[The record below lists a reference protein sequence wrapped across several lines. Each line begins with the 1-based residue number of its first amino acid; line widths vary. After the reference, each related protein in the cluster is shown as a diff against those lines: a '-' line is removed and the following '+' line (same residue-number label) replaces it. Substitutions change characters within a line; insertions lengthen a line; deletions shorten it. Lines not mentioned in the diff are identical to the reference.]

1 MLFFLGRTLL
11 MLRSI
16 NRAYRLDSNN
26 PELHTCLVRFLQHT
40 NGSSLGSTVAE
51 VVKRQTSGIF
61 SSSNAAQLNVEY
73 LKKNSKSLP
82 HLFQG
87 ARMMYF
93 LDSNSQSK
101 ALSLI
106 TDFENFEGVT
116 LENCIRLL
124 ESLCIGDF
132 GSCESTVE
140 KFRAKCHSRFPYAIA
155 FRLPGFQESKL
166 TANHQEKE
174 IYVKN

>member
-1 MLFFLGRTLL
+1 

-16 NRAYRLDSNN
+16 NRAYRLDPNN

-40 NGSSLGSTVAE
+40 NKSPLEGALAE

-61 SSSNAAQLNVEY
+61 SSCSAEQLNAQY

-87 ARMMYF
+87 ARMMY
-93 LDSNSQSK
+93 LLNPSLQSK

-106 TDFENFEGVT
+106 ADIDNLEGVT
-116 LENCIRLL
+116 LDVCTRLFD
-124 ESLCIGDF
+124 SLKNGDF
-132 GSCESTVE
+132 GFCESTTAD
-140 KFRAKCHSRFPYAIA
+140 FRTKCHRHFCYATA
-155 FRLPGFQESKL
+155 FRPLDVIEAKV
-166 TANHQEKE
+166 TVNHQEE
-174 IYVKN
+174 MLIKN